1 MLFVFKALKHLK
13 RIRGSKWDVFGQSHE
28 RQQERVL
35 IENYLRMIE
44 TVIEGLKLSNHESAV
59 ALASVPD
66 EIRGFGH
73 VKAKSIQHAE
83 LLYAKHL
90 EAFHRLTSKIIQI
103 HETVEVGI

>member
-1 MLFVFKALKHLK
+1 M
-13 RIRGSKWDVFGQSHE
+13 
-28 RQQERVL
+28 L

-83 LLYAKHL
+83 VLYAKHL
-90 EAFHRLTSKIIQI
+90 ESFRGLTSKIIQI
-103 HETVEVGI
+103 HDTTEVAI